1 MLSKSKLPKI
11 ETKNIPTASE
21 ARSIYKICSSYLDYL
36 IEKGVVPL
44 AERYDYLV
52 ERQGEVLEALFKQLY
67 ETEMYKGIRISTLN
81 AFWHFCE
88 FVIHEDPI
96 RGKKV
101 WNPFVKNLFSDIE
114 MHRYCCL
121 MASRGIGK
129 SYLAHG
135 LYILFKGFL
144 YKYTDFLL
152 ITNIPS
158 QYEENIR
165 TLKRLIESNEMLLQ
179 KKKEDCVWTQSKV
192 EYNGGMIIAQS
203 VGTPPRGKHPQYI
216 FPDDILRDDNKISE
230 EELDN
235 FVKAQL
241 LPCAQRWKS
250 RIAFTGCVNPNT
262 LIITKKGFEPI
273 KNYFDEVK
281 ENEVKDCDL
290 NVYGLNGFH
299 KARKLFNNGVVKTK
313 IITTK
318 RNYQLES
325 SLEHPVLI
333 LDNGII
339 KWKKVSDLKE
349 GDFIAIQRNQDIFGN
364 VNKQIKSFL
373 DNYFNSKIR
382 NGCTL
387 FNNFDDLFYFMGLYI
402 AEGCSEKSGRI
413 TISCG
418 DKYVH
423 KFLQNSFDNVERR
436 DSIHS
441 RFSNKLIYDFLK
453 YFNMPLTL
461 KAKQKY
467 IPYQILLSSKSNQI
481 NFLRGLFDGDG
492 SSTFVKKGVHVTLAS
507 SSEFLIRQV
516 HIMLLNFGIIST
528 IKRTITKPT
537 KKVSKECVLYLLRIT
552 GNDAVSYLKKIG
564 FRIKRKQKEASYS
577 LNKKDIIPGIQQN
590 VFSIIKKL
598 DSKLLKKYMYQIK
611 NSKAE
616 VTYRK
621 LKEIIL
627 ECNKQ
632 KIDCHNLEK
641 LMIGGYYWDRIFSVK
656 DSYSKTLDF
665 IIPETHSFFT
675 NGFVSHNTPMH
686 ITDIYHD
693 LMNKEKDFKGQIIT
707 DGHLSHCG
715 FYSKTY
721 PIITDWDKKEIFLPD
736 LFTWK
741 ELVTNVNSIKNIQG
755 DDKFSREYLLVC
767 TDKSTSLFSQEL
779 LTRAQDDSIEV
790 TYKDDH
796 DGNYITGVDVATSGE
811 ASADFSA
818 FVTIELVETKKGL
831 KKYLRHMVYEKG
843 MPITGDMTKEGEIID
858 IGQVETI
865 DDIYHRFNTGLVVVE
880 KNNVGVAHIQELQK
894 RNVNVQEFVT
904 DRHKKENMLRYLVSE
919 MKQGN
924 LIFPKDTL
932 EIKALKQE
940 LLNFGVKRTRS
951 GKERMEALHGHD
963 DGVMALAIANYAS
976 QSYGGL
982 AYAICQD

>member
-250 RIAFTGCVNPNT
+250 RIAFTG
-262 LIITKKGFEPI
+262 
-273 KNYFDEVK
+273 
-281 ENEVKDCDL
+281 
-290 NVYGLNGFH
+290 
-299 KARKLFNNGVVKTK
+299 
-313 IITTK
+313 
-318 RNYQLES
+318 
-325 SLEHPVLI
+325 
-333 LDNGII
+333 
-339 KWKKVSDLKE
+339 
-349 GDFIAIQRNQDIFGN
+349 
-364 VNKQIKSFL
+364 
-373 DNYFNSKIR
+373 
-382 NGCTL
+382 
-387 FNNFDDLFYFMGLYI
+387 
-402 AEGCSEKSGRI
+402 
-413 TISCG
+413 
-418 DKYVH
+418 
-423 KFLQNSFDNVERR
+423 
-436 DSIHS
+436 
-441 RFSNKLIYDFLK
+441 
-453 YFNMPLTL
+453 
-461 KAKQKY
+461 
-467 IPYQILLSSKSNQI
+467 
-481 NFLRGLFDGDG
+481 
-492 SSTFVKKGVHVTLAS
+492 
-507 SSEFLIRQV
+507 
-516 HIMLLNFGIIST
+516 
-528 IKRTITKPT
+528 
-537 KKVSKECVLYLLRIT
+537 
-552 GNDAVSYLKKIG
+552 
-564 FRIKRKQKEASYS
+564 
-577 LNKKDIIPGIQQN
+577 
-590 VFSIIKKL
+590 
-598 DSKLLKKYMYQIK
+598 
-611 NSKAE
+611 
-616 VTYRK
+616 
-621 LKEIIL
+621 
-627 ECNKQ
+627 
-632 KIDCHNLEK
+632 
-641 LMIGGYYWDRIFSVK
+641 
-656 DSYSKTLDF
+656 
-665 IIPETHSFFT
+665 
-675 NGFVSHNTPMH
+675 TPMH